1 MYHYS
6 VQFSTSNVH
15 HVHGKIYIFVIYLY
29 ACDLFIHLFVVV
41 DIIIIAITAI
51 IMIIIIINALLVQ
64 TCPVTV
70 GKYTSAR

>member
-1 MYHYS
+1 M
-6 VQFSTSNVH
+6 
-15 HVHGKIYIFVIYLY
+15 Y